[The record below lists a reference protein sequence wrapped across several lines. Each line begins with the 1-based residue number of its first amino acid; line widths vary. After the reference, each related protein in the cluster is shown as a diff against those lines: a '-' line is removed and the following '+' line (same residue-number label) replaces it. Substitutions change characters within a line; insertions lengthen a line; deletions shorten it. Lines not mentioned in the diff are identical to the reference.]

1 MSGKGIVKATLATIP
16 AIFVIVYA
24 WIEYASDPN
33 WWIAS
38 AIATVFLVVIWIVF
52 AGSMSQAE

>member
-1 MSGKGIVKATLATIP
+1 MSGMGIVKATLATIP
-16 AIFVIVYA
+16 AIFVMVYA
-24 WIEYASDPN
+24 WVEYASDPY

-52 AGSMSQAE
+52 AGSMSRAE